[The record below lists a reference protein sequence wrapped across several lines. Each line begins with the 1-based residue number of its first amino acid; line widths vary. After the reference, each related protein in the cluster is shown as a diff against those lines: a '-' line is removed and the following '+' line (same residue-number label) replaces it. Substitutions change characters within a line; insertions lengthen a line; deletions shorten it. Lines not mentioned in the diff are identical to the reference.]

1 MLFNENSFWSAVKRK
16 DMINL
21 LELLF
26 NNNGEYEAAE
36 IVKNTSRLTDAAIK
50 RIRETLGSTNEE
62 KPVEEPVVDY
72 QDAINEEAAKNSE
85 LIKLEK
91 KVRKAIEA
99 GDKKKAKKALK
110 KLKATGIEG
119 TEIEK
124 LEEEVKGL

>member
-72 QDAINEEAAKNSE
+72 QDAINEEAEKNSE